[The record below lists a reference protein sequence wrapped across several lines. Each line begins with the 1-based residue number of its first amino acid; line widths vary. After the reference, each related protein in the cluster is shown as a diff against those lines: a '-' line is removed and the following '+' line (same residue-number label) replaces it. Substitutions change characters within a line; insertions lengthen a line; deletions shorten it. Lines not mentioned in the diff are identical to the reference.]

1 MEYRSQG
8 CCVRTRLRK
17 TTCPILF
24 LAMLAG
30 CATTPRD
37 RAVTQVTD
45 ARRDQSASALDPVED
60 VARSA
65 GESSSSEADGTVLV
79 SFQEEADSAD
89 AKSPAGAKPDHSKHS
104 TAPPAPAAETA
115 GPNGQHAPQHGGHPA
130 AAPMDHE
137 MHGDGP
143 MEHGAGPMHAA
154 EARSLTLGEL
164 ESLALSNNPTL
175 TQAEAQ
181 IRAACGAAQ
190 QAGLYL
196 NPVLG
201 YSGQYDQVGSGRDE
215 NWNGGFIAQEFV
227 TGGKLELSQQKWTQ
241 RVRIAETNYHAQRQR
256 VLNDLHVA
264 YFRTLAAEQLVA
276 VQRELV
282 SNGED
287 NLQTT
292 REMLNLGQTG
302 QSSVLKAEV
311 ELQRDRLDLM
321 QSEKEYLHA
330 WRTLTS
336 LAGTPELS
344 PQPLAGTLAATDE
357 PLGWDAALSQLL
369 SNSPELHAAWQK
381 IEHDRITVSR
391 EEAEPIPNVL
401 VDVSTIHTPVTN
413 TTQTTLNVG
422 LPLPIFDRN
431 QGTVEQAQADLSQS
445 HAEARRLELELRNRL
460 ATQFRDYET
469 SRQRMLE
476 FDAAML
482 PKAKQAYDMLAKSY
496 EERRAPWT
504 EVLTAQ
510 RMYLSLR
517 AEQIRNELTYREN
530 DVAVRGLLLSGGL
543 MSPPAPAA
551 AGHIDAIAKPR

>member
-8 CCVRTRLRK
+8 CCARTPVWK

-30 CATTPRD
+30 CATTHRD

-45 ARRDQSASALDPVED
+45 ARRGQSAHEPDSVKD
-60 VARSA
+60 VARLA
-65 GESSSSEADGTVLV
+65 GESSASEADGTVLV
-79 SFQEEADSAD
+79 SVQEEADRAT
-89 AKSPAGAKPDHSKHS
+89 AKSPAGAKPDHSKHPA
-104 TAPPAPAAETA
+104 APPA
-115 GPNGQHAPQHGGHPA
+115 Q
-130 AAPMDHE
+130 MDHE
-137 MHGDGP
+137 M
-143 MEHGAGPMHAA
+143 HGAGPMHAA

-302 QSSVLKAEV
+302 ESSVLTAEV

-401 VDVSTIHTPVTN
+401 VDVSTIHTPVTD